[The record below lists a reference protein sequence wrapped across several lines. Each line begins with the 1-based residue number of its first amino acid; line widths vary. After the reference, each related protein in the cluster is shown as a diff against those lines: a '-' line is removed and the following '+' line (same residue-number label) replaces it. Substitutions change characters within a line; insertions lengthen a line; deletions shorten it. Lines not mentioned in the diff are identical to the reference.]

1 MDWVMECN
9 RLSAELLRPTL
20 HIFLDIPVSTAMER
34 IAKNRLH
41 TELYE
46 KEERLTAVR
55 SNYFK
60 VFEQLK
66 GVEQVAVIDADAD
79 VETVAQRVW
88 EAVQKVI

>member
-1 MDWVMECN
+1 MPMDWVMECN

-20 HIFLDIPVSTAMER
+20 HIFLDIPVSTAMAR

-55 SNYFK
+55 ANYFK
-60 VFEQLK
+60 YLNFRPYALPGFLHVLHRQYQE
-66 GVEQVAVIDADAD
+66 
-79 VETVAQRVW
+79 
-88 EAVQKVI
+88 